1 MSDDQHSYW
10 FPNHV
15 ACANSQKSSAPPN
28 IKNHKH
34 EGASSTS
41 AESAN
46 LRGKIAGNIK
56 VRKTDFTLPNLFAAQ
71 AALLDYASS
80 ASDSQL

>member
-1 MSDDQHSYW
+1 MSDDQHCYW

-34 EGASSTS
+34 KGANSTS
-41 AESAN
+41 AVSAN
-46 LRGKIAGNIK
+46 PRGKIADNIK
-56 VRKTDFTLPNLFAAQ
+56 ACKTDFTLPNLFAAQ
-71 AALLDYASS
+71 TALLDYASS